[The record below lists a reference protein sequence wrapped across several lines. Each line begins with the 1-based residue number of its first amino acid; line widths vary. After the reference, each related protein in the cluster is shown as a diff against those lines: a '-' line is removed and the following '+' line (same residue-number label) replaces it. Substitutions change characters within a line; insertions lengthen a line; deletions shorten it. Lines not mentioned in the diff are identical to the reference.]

1 MKVKIWIK
9 KEDAIRGK
17 VYPGMLYNTKPNNN
31 MVEVIISSD
40 EFARLEDNGMKE
52 TIEEFWE
59 EDDGLFTDEE
69 EWLVDQ
75 YNRNRAPKD
84 WISEVDEIDQNNQP
98 FGDQR

>member
-9 KEDAIRGK
+9 QEDAVRGK
-17 VYPGMLYNTKPNNN
+17 VYPGMLYTTKPNNN

-52 TIEEFWE
+52 AVEEFWE
-59 EDDGLFTDEE
+59 EDDDLFRDE

-84 WISEVDEIDQNNQP
+84 WISEADEIDQNNQP
-98 FGDQR
+98 FGD

>member
-9 KEDAIRGK
+9 KEDAVRGK

-52 TIEEFWE
+52 AIEEFWE

-75 YNRNRAPKD
+75 YNRNRDASD
-84 WISEVDEIDQNNQP
+84 HITNINQIE
-98 FGDQR
+98 GNAGKE

>member
-9 KEDAIRGK
+9 TEDAVRGK
-17 VYPGMLYNTKPNNN
+17 VYPGMYYSLNHIKGL
-31 MVEVIISSD
+31 VEVILHSD

-52 TIEEFWE
+52 AVEEFWE
-59 EDDGLFTDEE
+59 EDDGLFKDEE
-69 EWLVDQ
+69 YLVNQ

-98 FGDQR
+98 FGD

>member
-9 KEDAIRGK
+9 TEDAVRGK
-17 VYPGMLYNTKPNNN
+17 VYSGMYYSLNHIKGL
-31 MVEVIISSD
+31 VEVIIHSD

-52 TIEEFWE
+52 TVEEFWE
-59 EDDGLFTDEE
+59 EDDGLFKDEE
-69 EWLVDQ
+69 YLVNQ

-98 FGDQR
+98 FGD